1 MWLPEGFVAPKSVE
15 VADTGFHLRQI
26 SPDDTDLDMIAVMGS
41 QQRLW
46 STYGEAWGWPPTTMT
61 AEQDRADLQRH
72 ADEMV
77 RNESFNYGAFD
88 SGETVL
94 VGCTYIDPPERA
106 GADADISW
114 WVSDGFVATP
124 LEHSLGRFI
133 PMWIDTV
140 WPFAKPR
147 YPGVDLSWEEWLS
160 LPEIGSTG

>member
-1 MWLPEGFVAPKSVE
+1 MWLPEGFVAPKYVE

-26 SPDDTDLDMIAVMGS
+26 SPDDAKLDMIAVMGS

-46 STYGEAWGWPPTTMT
+46 SIYGEAWGWPPATMT

-77 RNESFNYGAFD
+77 RNESFNYALFD

-94 VGCTYIDPPERA
+94 VGCTYIDPPERV

-114 WVSDGFVATP
+114 WVIDEYVGAP
-124 LEHSLGRFI
+124 LEHILGQFI
-133 PMWIDTV
+133 PRWINTT
-140 WPFAKPR
+140 WPFARPR
-147 YPGVDLSWEEWLS
+147 YPGVDLSWEEWLA
-160 LPEIGSTG
+160 LPEMGSTG